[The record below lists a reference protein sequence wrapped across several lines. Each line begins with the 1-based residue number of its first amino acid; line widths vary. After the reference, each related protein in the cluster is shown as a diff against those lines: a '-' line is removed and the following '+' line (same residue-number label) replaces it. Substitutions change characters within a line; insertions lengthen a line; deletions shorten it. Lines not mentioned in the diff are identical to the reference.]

1 MLKIISSLFTLAS
14 VSYGAYYVS
23 LKHPEVKTKVMDLI
37 YSGNFH
43 TLEARLSAKQIM
55 EGNRKRLLKDDR
67 HTFLEPITLYSP
79 LLLLEIKYTR
89 PDHTTGEGLIFWDL
103 IDGEMVMNTEGWDKT
118 HGYADCIKSR
128 LTKNEFKVI
137 NLLAERGGALDR
149 GTLVRLLSAENET
162 LDKVVDSCRK
172 KKLIVLTGNQ
182 YRLHLKNP
190 KISVIPET
198 IIDDHLVTK
207 SLKNAQR
214 LNHRFSEWQIRQV
227 AESTFGA
234 DFAIRSTMTVYLPTY
249 SITVGNPDGTF
260 HTSYWNAISG
270 KEIPFSSMIE

>member
-1 MLKIISSLFTLAS
+1 MIRILSSLITLAS
-14 VSYGAYYVS
+14 VSYGAYYFS
-23 LKHPEVKTKVMDLI
+23 SQHPEVKAKVMDII

-43 TLEARLSAKQIM
+43 TLEARLSSKQIM
-55 EGNRKRLLKDDR
+55 EANKRKLLKDDR
-67 HTFLEPITLYSP
+67 HHFLEPITLYSP
-79 LLLLEIKYTR
+79 YLLLEIKYTK
-89 PDHTTGEGLIFWDL
+89 PDHTTGEGIILWDL

-118 HGYADCIKSR
+118 HGYADCIKAR

-149 GTLVRLLSAENET
+149 GALARLLAAENET
-162 LDKVVDSCRK
+162 LDKVIDACRR

-182 YRLHLKNP
+182 YRLHLKSP

-198 IIDDHLVTK
+198 SIDDHLVTK

-214 LNHRFSEWQIRQV
+214 LSQRFSEWQIRQL

-234 DFAIRSTMTVYLPTY
+234 DFAIRSTLNVYLPIY
-249 SITVGNPDGTF
+249 NITVGNPDGTF